1 MNTWSSTQYA
11 AKNDIG
17 REKRG
22 REMENLFLLFCLSL
36 MANIYLVVKLYI
48 TQHDKERVYRMYRDA
63 SHGFIRFSDWEGD
76 DDDA

>member
-1 MNTWSSTQYA
+1 
-11 AKNDIG
+11 
-17 REKRG
+17 
-22 REMENLFLLFCLSL
+22 MENLFLLFCLSL